1 MHSSSSD
8 EYSHVCCIYISLFVL
23 KEYQRRTNKQ
33 TKNKTKQNKNLH
45 VSLARSNYIVI
56 KCRVGGGG
64 AGQGVHNDDCMEET
78 QAVF

>member
-1 MHSSSSD
+1 MLHL
-8 EYSHVCCIYISLFVL
+8 YQFVCIKGISE
-23 KEYQRRTNKQ
+23 KNKQTNKQ

-56 KCRVGGGG
+56 KCRVGGG
-64 AGQGVHNDDCMEET
+64 QGVHNDDCMEET

>member
-1 MHSSSSD
+1 MLHL
-8 EYSHVCCIYISLFVL
+8 YQFVCIKGISE
-23 KEYQRRTNKQ
+23 KNKQTNKQ

-64 AGQGVHNDDCMEET
+64 VGYIMMIAWRKHKLYFDGQGGSRKSV
-78 QAVF
+78 

>member
-1 MHSSSSD
+1 MLHL
-8 EYSHVCCIYISLFVL
+8 YQFVCIKGISE
-23 KEYQRRTNKQ
+23 KNKQTNKQ

-64 AGQGVHNDDCMEET
+64 GRVHNDDCMEET

>member
-1 MHSSSSD
+1 MLHL
-8 EYSHVCCIYISLFVL
+8 YQFVCIKGISE
-23 KEYQRRTNKQ
+23 KNKQTNKQ

-64 AGQGVHNDDCMEET
+64 RVHNDDCMEET

>member
-1 MHSSSSD
+1 MLHL
-8 EYSHVCCIYISLFVL
+8 YQFACIKGISE
-23 KEYQRRTNKQ
+23 KNKKTNKQ

-45 VSLARSNYIVI
+45 VSLARSNYIII

-64 AGQGVHNDDCMEET
+64 RGVHNDDCMEET